1 MWTTTNEKLSLIFC
15 KSRID
20 GNMAE
25 NIKLHIDVCFKIEV
39 SVKYKKIKVP
49 TLVIHNHWNVNMG
62 VLCFDESGYNI
73 NSRRIL

>member
-1 MWTTTNEKLSLIFC
+1 MWTTTNEKVSLIFC

-39 SVKYKKIKVP
+39 SVRYKKIKVLTP
-49 TLVIHNHWNVNMG
+49 LIYNHRNVNMG
-62 VLCFDESGYNI
+62 VLCFDESDYNI